1 MRAVNLIPGD
11 ATRAGGRSGGGAYLV
26 LVVLAA
32 LVAGVSYYVL
42 TSNAIADRH
51 QQLAQLQVQ
60 TRAAQAQAEATRPYR
75 DFAAL
80 AQARVQT
87 VRQLGAARFDWHR
100 ALSQLSRVM
109 PDDVWLSSLLG
120 TVAPG
125 VSVEGG
131 DSGATSALRSALPN
145 PAIEMTGC
153 TTSHDSVVR
162 LISRLRLIDGV
173 QRVALADSTKDAATG
188 ATGGGGGGGGAG
200 GTSGDCRHGHP
211 NLPQFDLVIFFAP
224 LPAVPSPSAGADG
237 AGGSAVATSAATGAQ
252 PATGTPAASAA
263 AAPTPAASTTPAPAP
278 IGSSSGS
285 NVR

>member
-11 ATRAGGRSGGGAYLV
+11 ATRAGGRSGGGAYVV

-32 LVAGVSYYVL
+32 LVAGVAYYVL
-42 TSNAIADRH
+42 SDNAIADRRA
-51 QQLAQLQVQ
+51 QLARLQTQ
-60 TRAAQAQAEATRPYR
+60 TRAAQAQADATKPYR

-87 VRQLGAARFDWHR
+87 IRQLGAARFDWQR

-109 PDDVWLSSLLG
+109 PGDVWLSSLLG

-125 VSVEGG
+125 VSVDGG
-131 DSGATSALRSALPN
+131 GSGATSALRSALPN
-145 PAIEMTGC
+145 PAIELTGC

-173 QRVALADSTKDAATG
+173 QRVALADSSKGDVS
-188 ATGGGGGGGGAG
+188 GGSGSGGGGGAAG
-200 GTSGDCRHGHP
+200 AGDCRHGHA

-224 LPAVPSPSAGADG
+224 LPAVPSPDGGAAGAG
-237 AGGSAVATSAATGAQ
+237 GAQ
-252 PATGTPAASAA
+252 PAAATSAPSA
-263 AAPTPAASTTPAPAP
+263 TAAPAGATPAPP
-278 IGSSSGS
+278 PTGSSTGT
-285 NVR
+285 NDR

>member
-11 ATRAGGRSGGGAYLV
+11 ATRAGGRTGGGAYVV
-26 LVVLAA
+26 LLVLAA
-32 LVAGVSYYVL
+32 LVAGVAYHVL
-42 TSNAIADRH
+42 TSNAIADRR
-51 QQLAQLQVQ
+51 AQLTRLQ
-60 TRAAQAQAEATRPYR
+60 TETHAAQQQADATKPYR
-75 DFAAL
+75 DFAAM

-87 VRQLGAARFDWHR
+87 IRQLGAARFDWHR
-100 ALSQLSRVM
+100 ALSQLARVM

-145 PAIEMTGC
+145 PAIELTGC

-173 QRVALADSTKDAATG
+173 QRVALADSSKDVSN
-188 ATGGGGGGGGAG
+188 GGGGGGGAAG
-200 GTSGDCRHGHP
+200 GAGGDCRHGHP

-224 LPAVPSPSAGADG
+224 LPAIPSPSTGSAGG
-237 AGGSAVATSAATGAQ
+237 AGGSAVAASATPGAQ
-252 PATGTPAASAA
+252 PAAASSSVA
-263 AAPTPAASTTPAPAP
+263 TPAASTTPAPV
-278 IGSSSGS
+278 GSSTGS